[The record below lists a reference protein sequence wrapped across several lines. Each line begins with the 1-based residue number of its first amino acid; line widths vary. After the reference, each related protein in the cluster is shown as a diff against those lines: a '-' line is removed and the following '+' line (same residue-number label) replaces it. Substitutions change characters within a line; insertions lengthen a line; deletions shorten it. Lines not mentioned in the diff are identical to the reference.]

1 MVFSGKQTN
10 TNESDFP
17 RAELLEPGNSDVELS
32 DMGTSHNQLSEDT
45 VNASSSPVP
54 LEVRNILSPT
64 PSATEEDAPVGG
76 QEDEVH
82 DETQGSGESFPAGGV
97 LEEAQP
103 ADAESD
109 MTLGIEMG
117 KGPTQEPDSPSLDD
131 YLVPEKKEAV
141 PDDQHVPETSEGNAG
156 VMKASDALEEL
167 TPNSQEKEAEVIST
181 GHSPAEGIDLPPSL
195 RIFPPDCFTPRA
207 HQIRDIFGPES
218 PQIGTTLLRRE
229 SLRKK
234 DSPRK
239 GPGRPKGSSPKKQL
253 KKRDTLQ
260 EREILQRFEESD
272 GENKKDLEQ
281 PGTPA
286 IPFTS
291 SVILLPDVQPDFSN
305 NASIESV
312 GNNVY
317 DEQIINDVD
326 EAILESQDLQRAV
339 EGIEASEEVHPSTN
353 VTEHNDTGYDDN
365 ANQQAYQAIAQAEI
379 DESQA
384 AITAVCEKAD
394 LPVRKTRSGARF
406 SDDTSMLKDFLDRA
420 QARKAA
426 QGGGFSPKIPK
437 SLQQSPKRSPQKK
450 NAIRPASR
458 SSPRKARVLTPKQ
471 AKYQKGSPSGK
482 ISFFLAKSDHEEN
495 DDGHD
500 AETNGE
506 ETKSA
511 DPGSCRRSTR
521 TRLPTPAKNPPG
533 APSFIPVRRTD
544 GTDPVVLQKTQA
556 QELAITTRANTR
568 RNKGQSRPPALAL
581 QDIPSDDAEGTTCSR
596 QRAANGKAVVW
607 AEQLTSFQEW
617 QEGIT
622 EESEEQ
628 LPKVKRMRG
637 LGNPT
642 GTPVAKR
649 TGGITGASNG
659 TPAPKRRGK
668 TR

>member
-1 MVFSGKQTN
+1 
-10 TNESDFP
+10 
-17 RAELLEPGNSDVELS
+17 
-32 DMGTSHNQLSEDT
+32 MGNQLIEDT
-45 VNASSSPVP
+45 VSASSSPTS
-54 LEVRNILSPT
+54 LEARNTSDSPSST
-64 PSATEEDAPVGG
+64 TEEEAPSGG
-76 QEDEVH
+76 QEAKVR
-82 DETQGSGESFPAGGV
+82 DETWGSGESFPAKD
-97 LEEAQP
+97 LQEEAQP
-103 ADAESD
+103 ADAKAE
-109 MTLGIEMG
+109 MTLRIDMG
-117 KGPTQEPDSPSLDD
+117 KEPVQEPQSASLDVV
-131 YLVPEKKEAV
+131 LEPKKEEAA
-141 PDDQHVPETSEGNAG
+141 PDDQHVPENPEASAG
-156 VMKASDALEEL
+156 VMKTSDVLEEV
-167 TPNSQEKEAEVIST
+167 TPNSPEKEAQIIST
-181 GHSPAEGIDLPPSL
+181 GYSPAEGIDLPPPL

-207 HQIRDIFGPES
+207 HQIRDIFRPES

-272 GENKKDLEQ
+272 AENKKDLEQ
-281 PGTPA
+281 PDTPA
-286 IPFTS
+286 IHFTS
-291 SVILLPDVQPDFSN
+291 SVNLLPNVQPGFSN

-312 GNNVY
+312 GNDVD

-326 EAILESQDLQRAV
+326 EAILENQDVQRAV
-339 EGIEASEEVHPSTN
+339 EAIEASEEIHPSTN
-353 VTEHNDTGYDDN
+353 VTGHNDTGYDDN
-365 ANQQAYQAIAQAEI
+365 ANQQAYQAIAQTEI
-379 DESQA
+379 DEAQA

-394 LPVRKTRSGARF
+394 LPVRKTRSGTRF
-406 SDDTSMLKDFLDRA
+406 SDDTSMLKDFLNRA

-458 SSPRKARVLTPKQ
+458 SSPKKAGVLIPKQ
-471 AKYQKGSPSGK
+471 ARYRKGSPSGK
-482 ISFFLAKSDHEEN
+482 ISLFLAKSDNEED

-506 ETKSA
+506 ETKAA

-568 RNKGQSRPPALAL
+568 RNKGQSKPPALAL
-581 QDIPSDDAEGTTCSR
+581 QDISSDDTESTTSSR

-659 TPAPKRRGK
+659 TPAPKRRGT

>member
-1 MVFSGKQTN
+1 
-10 TNESDFP
+10 
-17 RAELLEPGNSDVELS
+17 
-32 DMGTSHNQLSEDT
+32 
-45 VNASSSPVP
+45 
-54 LEVRNILSPT
+54 
-64 PSATEEDAPVGG
+64 
-76 QEDEVH
+76 
-82 DETQGSGESFPAGGV
+82 
-97 LEEAQP
+97 
-103 ADAESD
+103 
-109 MTLGIEMG
+109 MTLGTDIG
-117 KGPTQEPDSPSLDD
+117 KKPVQESEGASHDEYLVPKKEASLDD
-131 YLVPEKKEAV
+131 QHEPEA
-141 PDDQHVPETSEGNAG
+141 SEVNAG
-156 VMKASDALEEL
+156 VMRTSDALEKV
-167 TPNSQEKEAEVIST
+167 TPHSPEKEAKVIST
-181 GHSPAEGIDLPPSL
+181 DYSPVEGIDLPPPL

-207 HQIRDIFGPES
+207 HQIRDISGPES

-260 EREILQRFEESD
+260 EREILQRFEASD
-272 GENKKDLEQ
+272 AENKKDLEQ
-281 PGTPA
+281 PGSPA
-286 IPFTS
+286 TPFTS
-291 SVILLPDVQPDFSN
+291 SVILLPDVQPGFSK
-305 NASIESV
+305 NATV
-312 GNNVY
+312 GKIGINVT
-317 DEQIINDVD
+317 DEQIIANVD

-339 EGIEASEEVHPSTN
+339 EVIKASEDVQRSTT
-353 VTEHNDTGYDDN
+353 VTEQIDTGSGDN
-365 ANQQAYQAIAQAEI
+365 ATEQAYEAIAQAEI
-379 DESQA
+379 DGAQA
-384 AITAVCEKAD
+384 AITAFCETAD
-394 LPVRKTRSGARF
+394 LPVRQTRSAARF
-406 SDDTSMLKDFLDRA
+406 SDDTSMLEDFLNRA

-437 SLQQSPKRSPQKK
+437 SLQQSPKRSPQKS

-482 ISFFLAKSDHEEN
+482 VSSLLATSNDEE
-495 DDGHD
+495 DEDGHD
-500 AETNGE
+500 DETNGE
-506 ETKSA
+506 ETRSA

-521 TRLPTPAKNPPG
+521 TRLPAPVKNTPG

-581 QDIPSDDAEGTTCSR
+581 QDISSDDAESTTSSR

-617 QEGIT
+617 PEGIP
-622 EESEEQ
+622 EEGEEQ

>member
-1 MVFSGKQTN
+1 MGDSHDQFIEDAV
-10 TNESDFP
+10 
-17 RAELLEPGNSDVELS
+17 RASLNPAPLEARNI
-32 DMGTSHNQLSEDT
+32 
-45 VNASSSPVP
+45 SSSP
-54 LEVRNILSPT
+54 S
-64 PSATEEDAPVGG
+64 SSTEEEAPIGG
-76 QEDEVH
+76 QEAEFR
-82 DETQGSGESFPAGGV
+82 DETWESGEIFPAEGV
-97 LEEAQP
+97 QEAAQL
-103 ADAESD
+103 ADSEAE
-109 MTLGIEMG
+109 MTLGIDIG
-117 KGPTQEPDSPSLDD
+117 KEPVQEPESASLDESLLPRKSEVAANNQD
-131 YLVPEKKEAV
+131 
-141 PDDQHVPETSEGNAG
+141 VPETPEANAG
-156 VMKASDALEEL
+156 VMKTSDALEEV
-167 TPNSQEKEAEVIST
+167 TPNSPEKEAQVIST
-181 GHSPAEGIDLPPSL
+181 GHSPAEGIDLPPAL

-272 GENKKDLEQ
+272 AENKKDLEQ
-281 PGTPA
+281 PGIPA

-291 SVILLPDVQPDFSN
+291 SVILLPDVQPGFSN
-305 NASIESV
+305 NATIERV
-312 GNNVY
+312 GINVN
-317 DEQIINDVD
+317 DEQIIDDVD
-326 EAILESQDLQRAV
+326 EAILESQDFQRAV
-339 EGIEASEEVHPSTN
+339 EAIETSEEVHRSTT
-353 VTEHNDTGYDDN
+353 VTEQTDTGSDDN
-365 ANQQAYQAIAQAEI
+365 ANQEAYKTIAQAEI
-379 DESQA
+379 DEAQG

-406 SDDTSMLKDFLDRA
+406 SDDTSMLKDFLNRA
-420 QARKAA
+420 HARKAA
-426 QGGGFSPKIPK
+426 QGAGLSPKIPK
-437 SLQQSPKRSPQKK
+437 SLQQSPKRSPQKS

-458 SSPRKARVLTPKQ
+458 SSPKKARVLTPRQ

-482 ISFFLAKSDHEEN
+482 VSSLLVRSNDEE
-495 DDGHD
+495 DEDGHD
-500 AETNGE
+500 DETNGE

-521 TRLPTPAKNPPG
+521 TRLPAPVKNPPG

-581 QDIPSDDAEGTTCSR
+581 QDISSDDAESTTCSR

-637 LGNPT
+637 LGNST